1 MQEVVL
7 DRNVRLLDCPGVVF
21 DDQGAVL
28 GNCIDV
34 DTLEDPIQH
43 VEALLKRCDHQ
54 SLMITYKI
62 PRFPENDVMIFLA
75 LVAKSYGRVRKGGI
89 PDKDGAAKAV
99 LKDWNAGK
107 IPYFTAPPDSE
118 PDEGTEA
125 TVVTELAKEFDFTK
139 FDDVVMEALDD
150 EKDEV
155 DFITL
160 REGPTGVLEAMDEDK
175 SDSDEDGTDEE
186 DGNAD
191 ETDDDVDETMAENK
205 AVARAENYDF
215 NTMM

>member
-28 GNCIDV
+28 GNCVDV
-34 DTLEDPIQH
+34 DTLEDPIHH
-43 VEALLKRCDHQ
+43 VKGLLRRCDHQ

-62 PRFPENDVMIFLA
+62 PRFPEDDVMIFLS

-89 PDKDGAAKAV
+89 PDKEGAARAV

-107 IPYFTAPPDSE
+107 IPYFTPAPAIE
-118 PDEGTEA
+118 AAEGAEA
-125 TVVTELAKEFDFTK
+125 TVVAEMAKEFDFAQ
-139 FDDVVMEALDD
+139 FDHAVMETLED

-155 DFITL
+155 DFVKL
-160 REGPTGVLEAMDEDK
+160 RDEIYSADDAMDED
-175 SDSDEDGTDEE
+175 T
-186 DGNAD
+186 NAIAS
-191 ETDDDVDETMAENK
+191 AE
-205 AVARAENYDF
+205 AYDF
-215 NTMM
+215 DAMV